1 MDIKRL
7 KHLQLLVCLFA
18 ATSTTALAQMNDTDD
33 DFGIDLTIGAE
44 KELLPDLELN
54 IEGNMR
60 TQENTQRIERYVIG
74 AELSYKFLN
83 TKKFDM
89 KVSGGFEY
97 MWNQKME
104 ETKSAKTPYPF
115 FATDNEGNALYDE
128 QGTVVPDQNYI
139 DYNVNERYWRNR
151 HRTSLGVSAE
161 YSPNKRWSFQLKETV
176 QYNHYCR
183 EDSINQ
189 YEYRWDENDDGDRY
203 LPSPDI
209 DRKSIDAKDRFVL
222 RSKFTVEYNVKGLP
236 LNPFAS
242 VDYGYG
248 LNYTANKWKYSIGAD
263 YSINKKHKFTL
274 FYRFQTENDDDEPN
288 GHMLGIGY
296 KIKL

>member
-1 MDIKRL
+1 MKKYL
-7 KHLQLLVCLFA
+7 YSLFTVACLSSSV
-18 ATSTTALAQMNDTDD
+18 ATAQNFSVDD
-33 DFGIDLTIGAE
+33 DFGVDISVGAE
-44 KELLPDLELN
+44 KELLPDFE
-54 IEGNMR
+54 ISVEGNLR
-60 TQENTQRIERYVIG
+60 TQDNTQRAERYLLG

-104 ETKSAKTPYPF
+104 ETNLAKTPYPF
-115 FATDNEGNALYDE
+115 FATDAQGDVIYDNLG
-128 QGTVVPDQNYI
+128 QPVFDKNYCNYNI
-139 DYNVNERYWRNR
+139 DERYWRNR
-151 HRTSLGVSAE
+151 HRTSLGLSAS

-189 YEYRWDENDDGDRY
+189 YEYRWDENDDGDKY
-203 LPSPDI
+203 LPAPDI
-209 DRKSIDAKDRFVL
+209 DRKSVDPKDRFVL
-222 RSKFTVEYNVKGLP
+222 RSKFTVEYNVKGIP

-242 VDYGYG
+242 IDYGCG
-248 LNYTANKWKYSIGAD
+248 MNYTANKWKYSVGAD
-263 YSINKKHKFTL
+263 YTINKKHKLTL
-274 FYRFQTENDDDEPN
+274 YYRFQTEDDDDEPN
-288 GHMLGIGY
+288 GHMLGLGY

>member
-1 MDIKRL
+1 MKKYL
-7 KHLQLLVCLFA
+7 YSLFTVACLSSSV
-18 ATSTTALAQMNDTDD
+18 ATAQDFSVDD
-33 DFGIDLTIGAE
+33 DFGVDISVGAE
-44 KELLPDLELN
+44 KELLPDFEISL
-54 IEGNMR
+54 EGNLR
-60 TQENTQRIERYVIG
+60 TQDNTQRVERYLLG

-104 ETKSAKTPYPF
+104 ETNLAKTPYPF
-115 FATDNEGNALYDE
+115 FATDAQGDVIYDNLG
-128 QGTVVPDQNYI
+128 QPVFDKNYCN
-139 DYNVNERYWRNR
+139 YNVDERYWRNR
-151 HRTSLGVSAE
+151 HRTSLGLSAS

-189 YEYRWDENDDGDRY
+189 YEYRWDENDDGDKY
-203 LPSPDI
+203 LPAPDI
-209 DRKSIDAKDRFVL
+209 DRKSVDPKDRFVL
-222 RSKFTVEYNVKGLP
+222 RSKFTVEYNVKGIP

-242 VDYGYG
+242 IDYGCG
-248 LNYTANKWKYSIGAD
+248 MNYTANKWKYSVGAD
-263 YSINKKHKFTL
+263 YTINKKHKLTL
-274 FYRFQTENDDDEPN
+274 YYRFQTEDDDDEPN
-288 GHMLGIGY
+288 GHMLGLGY

>member
-1 MDIKRL
+1 MKKRY
-7 KHLQLLVCLFA
+7 LLAMLSIGWA
-18 ATSTTALAQMNDTDD
+18 SLATSQNESTSD
-33 DFGIDLTIGAE
+33 DFGVDISIGAE
-44 KELLPDLELN
+44 KELLPDLELS
-54 IEGNMR
+54 IEGNLR
-60 TQENTQRIERYVIG
+60 TQENTQRIERYVVG

-104 ETKSAKTPYPF
+104 ETKFKGYNYNTF
-115 FATDNEGNALYDE
+115 DENDNL
-128 QGTVVPDQNYI
+128 VV
-139 DYNVNERYWRNR
+139 DYSRFDFNVNERYWRNR
-151 HRTSLGVSAE
+151 HRTSLGLSAV

-189 YEYRWDENDDGDRY
+189 TEWRWRGDDEDR
-203 LPSPDI
+203 LVSSM
-209 DRKSIDAKDRFVL
+209 DRKSVDPKDRFVL
-222 RSKFTVEYNVKGLP
+222 RSKFTVEYNVKGIP

-242 VDYGYG
+242 VDYGCG

-263 YSINKKHKFTL
+263 YTINKKHKLTL
-274 FYRFQTENDDDEPN
+274 YYRFQTEDDDDEPN
-288 GHMLGIGY
+288 GHMLGMGY
-296 KIKL
+296 KIKF

>member
-1 MDIKRL
+1 MKKYL
-7 KHLQLLVCLFA
+7 YSLFTVACLSSSV
-18 ATSTTALAQMNDTDD
+18 ATAQDFSVDD
-33 DFGIDLTIGAE
+33 DFGVDISVGAE
-44 KELLPDLELN
+44 KELLPDFE
-54 IEGNMR
+54 ISVEGNLR
-60 TQENTQRIERYVIG
+60 TQDNTQRVERYLLG

-104 ETKSAKTPYPF
+104 ETNFKETVEAIDWDDPNLGTI
-115 FATDNEGNALYDE
+115 LIDE
-128 QGTVVPDQNYI
+128 
-139 DYNVNERYWRNR
+139 YNVNERYWRNR
-151 HRTSLGVSAE
+151 HRTSLGLSAS

-189 YEYRWDENDDGDRY
+189 LEYRYDEDDDVDGFY
-203 LPSPDI
+203 KI
-209 DRKSIDAKDRFVL
+209 KNDRKSVDPKDRFVL
-222 RSKFTVEYNVKGLP
+222 RSKFTVEYNVKGIP

-242 VDYGYG
+242 IDYGCG
-248 LNYTANKWKYSIGAD
+248 MNYTANKWKYSVGAD
-263 YSINKKHKFTL
+263 YTINKKHKLTL
-274 FYRFQTENDDDEPN
+274 YYRFQTEDDDDEPN
-288 GHMLGIGY
+288 GHMLGLGY

>member
-7 KHLQLLVCLFA
+7 TTLLLLAVSVNLN
-18 ATSTTALAQMNDTDD
+18 AQMNDTDD

-44 KELLPDLELN
+44 KELFPDLELSVEAN
-54 IEGNMR
+54 LR
-60 TQENTQRIERYVIG
+60 TQENSQRIERYVLG
-74 AELSYKFLN
+74 ADLSYKFIN

-89 KVSGGFEY
+89 KVSAGFEY

-104 ETKSAKTPYPF
+104 ETKYKGF
-115 FATDNEGNALYDE
+115 WEGNDWDNQLMIKIDE
-128 QGTVVPDQNYI
+128 
-139 DYNVNERYWRNR
+139 YNVNERYWRNR
-151 HRTSLGVSAE
+151 HRTSLGLSAE
-161 YSPNKRWSFQLKETV
+161 YSPNKRWSFQLKETL

-189 YEYRWDENDDGDRY
+189 LEYRYDEDDDFEGDYKVKRD
-203 LPSPDI
+203 L
-209 DRKSIDAKDRFVL
+209 KAVDAKDRFVL

-242 VDYGYG
+242 VDYGCG

-274 FYRFQTENDDDEPN
+274 FYRFQTEDDDDEPN

>member
-1 MDIKRL
+1 MKKRY
-7 KHLQLLVCLFA
+7 LLAMLSIVWA
-18 ATSTTALAQMNDTDD
+18 SVATSQNESTSD
-33 DFGIDLTIGAE
+33 DFGVDISIGAE
-44 KELLPDLELN
+44 KELLPDLELS

-104 ETKSAKTPYPF
+104 ETKFKGYNYNTF
-115 FATDNEGNALYDE
+115 DENDNL
-128 QGTVVPDQNYI
+128 VV
-139 DYNVNERYWRNR
+139 DYSRFDFNVNERYWRNR
-151 HRTSLGVSAE
+151 HRTSLGLSAV

-189 YEYRWDENDDGDRY
+189 TEWRWRGDDEDR
-203 LPSPDI
+203 LVSSM
-209 DRKSIDAKDRFVL
+209 DRKSVDPKDRFVL
-222 RSKFTVEYNVKGLP
+222 RSKFTVEYNVKGIP

-242 VDYGYG
+242 VDYGCG

-263 YSINKKHKFTL
+263 YTINKKHKLTL
-274 FYRFQTENDDDEPN
+274 YYRFQTEDDDDEPN
-288 GHMLGIGY
+288 GHMLGMGY
-296 KIKL
+296 KIKF